1 MGVRAA
7 RTRGQSKSPAKGDPG
22 RRHAVRRGR
31 PIAGQDIPAI
41 LQAIAR
47 TAARLCDASNAHI
60 YRLESD
66 QLRLEA
72 IQGSEPERSLGQAV
86 PVTRELPSGCAVL
99 DRRTIHVRN
108 AQSATAQRRYPGLTR
123 IPHLRTMLAMPLLR
137 DGVAV
142 GLIIIWRARVR
153 PFTAKQIA
161 LLRTFADQA
170 AIALENERLAQA
182 LAARNSELTEALE
195 QQTATSE
202 ILRVI
207 SSSPTDI
214 QPVFDTIVRSAAT
227 LCAATAAGLFRFDGS
242 LIHLGAYHNWD
253 PEMLESVRQAFPRPP
268 GRGTLTARAI
278 LSGQVMHVRGHCRRP
293 GVRRPEHRPG
303 WISKRALGADDPGR
317 HADRRH
323 HGHASRGQA
332 VLGHADR
339 AAEDLRRPGRH
350 RHRERP
356 ALPGAGGPESR
367 SHRVPRAAD
376 GDQRDP
382 ARHLELAHRRPARV
396 RHDRAERRQALRRP
410 LQRRVPRSTAS

>member
-7 RTRGQSKSPAKGDPG
+7 RIRGQSRAPAKGDPD
-22 RRHAVRRGR
+22 RRRALR
-31 PIAGQDIPAI
+31 AGPRSPGDPPAI

-72 IQGSEPERSLGQAV
+72 IQGSEPERWLGQAV
-86 PVTRELPSGCAVL
+86 LVTRELPSGCAVL

-108 AQSATAQRRYPGLTR
+108 AQSATAERRYPGLKH
-123 IPHLRTMLAMPLLR
+123 IPHLRTMLAMPLLQ
-137 DGVAV
+137 DGAAV

-153 PFTAKQIA
+153 PFTAKQIE
-161 LLRTFADQA
+161 LLRTFANQA

-182 LAARNSELTEALE
+182 LAARNAELTEALE

-227 LCAATAAGLFRFDGS
+227 LCAATTAGLFRFDGS

-253 PEMLESVRQAFPRPP
+253 PEMLESVRQAFP
-268 GRGTLTARAI
+268 GRL
-278 LSGQVMHVRGHCRRP
+278 
-293 GVRRPEHRPG
+293 
-303 WISKRALGADDPGR
+303 
-317 HADRRH
+317 
-323 HGHASRGQA
+323 
-332 VLGHADR
+332 
-339 AAEDLRRPGRH
+339 AEAP
-350 RHRERP
+350 
-356 ALPGAGGPESR
+356 
-367 SHRVPRAAD
+367 
-376 GDQRDP
+376 
-382 ARHLELAHRRPARV
+382 
-396 RHDRAERRQALRRP
+396 
-410 LQRRVPRSTAS
+410 